1 MNNFQRAVAALA
13 GEIEGMELEAPMI
26 IDAHDC
32 AWVSNS
38 DAISDLTFRVGREH
52 DMEPRR
58 FLRPI
63 FEALFGN
70 QNGVP
75 GMTWGTYV
83 TVVGVASAG
92 RMLRGVAG
100 Q

>member
-13 GEIEGMELEAPMI
+13 DELEGMELEGPMI
-26 IDAHDC
+26 IDAHNS

-38 DAISDLTFRVGREH
+38 DAINDLTFRVGREYGI
-52 DMEPRR
+52 EPRR

-63 FEALFGN
+63 LEALFGS

-83 TVVGVASAG
+83 TVVGVASTT
-92 RMLRGVAG
+92 RMLREAAE